1 MVAKC
6 KFRVVSKV
14 SRTFIVSSTF
24 HTTNL
29 SFLGNFIRTLR
40 QKRVLDVMKYIDL
53 FLSI

>member
-6 KFRVVSKV
+6 KFRVGSKV
-14 SRTFIVSSTF
+14 IRTFIVASTF

-29 SFLGNFIRTLR
+29 SFFGELHPNAAL
-40 QKRVLDVMKYIDL
+40 KYIVL